1 MTREM
6 NELSRA
12 VQQSLAAFVCAL
24 FLLPAA
30 GMLVPAATVSA
41 APASPIGM
49 EVHPLVGG
57 RFEST
62 GWAAL
67 SISLANDAEPVSG
80 YVTASGIDG
89 AVRRSVELPAGA
101 RKQLNLYLRPQPFVR
116 QVSVDL
122 VATDGRKLATATA
135 PLEVLAASVADVATV
150 GDGGGNLAPQLVA
163 RGGAG
168 LPNPIALVTADIPER
183 PEPLAGIEAIVW
195 AADSTTLSDAQR
207 RSMERW
213 VAGGGQLIVLGGPD
227 WQARTAAFTAL
238 LPVQSLSA
246 ADQVPLADLA
256 RWAGAAPPAEGA
268 ALTAASGALRPGA
281 MGLDADE
288 RPLLSVATTGAGR
301 VIYVA
306 VDLATPAFRGWDGA
320 ASFWTRLLPDDR
332 ASAQFGGGVKGD
344 DQVAGQMVQALS
356 FIPSLEVPPAELLL
370 LMIVGYILLIGPVSY
385 VVLRRMDRREL
396 AWVTAPALVIAF
408 SFGSYGIGSVMKGGD
423 ILVNQISVARTT
435 SGGSAA
441 SLTTYA
447 GIFSPSRDTYDLT
460 VEADALVS
468 SLNTSAFFDGNG
480 RPNRPANLITEQ
492 GDPAHLRGLSV
503 GVFGLQAVSAQAIV
517 PYRPALAVDWRFT
530 DTGIA
535 GTVTN
540 QSSEPITDVAVLQ
553 QGSGKLIGDLTPG
566 ESTDFT
572 LRIGQFTGQAASEQ
586 IYGFANFGGAQ
597 MSERDRQVNTRRSV
611 LDMLAGFG
619 GNMPLEMASG
629 LAAEPL
635 VVGWRPAVS
644 DEATAEAGPLD
655 VSVDDHQQR
664 TYRETIE
671 VISGRPVLGP
681 GKVRL
686 GAGLMPSTVL
696 STTGDVQRQDFGGI
710 IVGNGEVHFGLA
722 LPLEASGLAPSRIR
736 IQVATDPMSILVDQ
750 PNMPGQAPPGYRI
763 AIRQAG
769 TDDWIDLGDLNTTSS
784 FEVPDPTLVLGDGG
798 SMEVRVSG
806 SGIDA
811 SQGGFPIFVGAT
823 VEGSL

>member
-1 MTREM
+1 M
-6 NELSRA
+6 NVLSRA
-12 VQQSLAAFVCAL
+12 VQQSLAAFACAL

-30 GMLVPAATVSA
+30 GLLVPIASVSA
-41 APASPIGM
+41 APASPISM
-49 EVHPLVGG
+49 DVHLLVGG
-57 RFEST
+57 RFDAS

-80 YVTASGIDG
+80 YITASGTDG

-101 RKQLNLYLRPQPFVR
+101 RKQLSLYLRPQPFAR
-116 QVSVDL
+116 QVTVDL
-122 VATDGRKLATATA
+122 ITTDGRKLATAKA
-135 PLEVLAASVADVATV
+135 PIEVLAASTADVAIV

-163 RGGAG
+163 RGTAG
-168 LPNPIALVTADIPER
+168 LPNPIALVSADIPER
-183 PEPLAGIEAIVW
+183 PEPLSGIEAIVW
-195 AADSTTLSDAQR
+195 AADSTTLNDAQR

-213 VAGGGQLIVLGGPD
+213 VASGGQLIVLGGPD

-238 LPVQSLSA
+238 LPVASLSA
-246 ADQVPLADLA
+246 SDGAPLADLA
-256 RWAGAAPPAEGA
+256 HWAGGTPPAGA
-268 ALTAASGALRPGA
+268 TTLTAASGALRQGG
-281 MGLDADE
+281 MGLDADD
-288 RPLLSVATTGAGR
+288 RPLLSVAPSGAGR
-301 VIYVA
+301 IIYVA

-320 ASFWTRLLPDDR
+320 AAFWTRLLPDDR
-332 ASAQFGGGVKGD
+332 ISAQFGGAVKGD
-344 DQVAGQMVQALS
+344 DLVAGQMVQALS
-356 FIPSLEVPPAELLL
+356 YIPSLEVPPAELLL
-370 LMIVGYILLIGPVSY
+370 LLIVGYILLIGPVSY
-385 VVLRRMDRREL
+385 VFLRRMDRREL

-423 ILVNQISVARTT
+423 ILVNAVSVARTT

-447 GIFSPSRDTYDLT
+447 GIFSPSRETYDLT

-468 SLNTSAFFDGNG
+468 SLNTSAFFDGN
-480 RPNRPANLITEQ
+480 RPATQQVNLVTEQ

-503 GVFGLQAVSAQAIV
+503 GVFGLQAVSAQAVV
-517 PYRPALAVDWRFT
+517 PYRPALAVEWRFT
-530 DTGIA
+530 DMGIA

-540 QSSEPITDVAVLQ
+540 ESSEPISDVAVLQ
-553 QGSGKLIGDLTPG
+553 QGSGKLIGDLAPG
-566 ESTDFT
+566 KSIDFT
-572 LRIGQFTGQAASEQ
+572 LSIAQFSGQAASEQ
-586 IYGFANFGGAQ
+586 IYGFSNFGGAQ

-611 LDMLAGFG
+611 LDMLAGNG
-619 GNMPLEMASG
+619 GNMPVELARG

-644 DEATAEAGPLD
+644 GEATGEAAPLD
-655 VSVDDHQQR
+655 VTVDGHKER

-671 VISGRPVLGP
+671 VISGRPALGP

-686 GAGLMPSTVL
+686 GAGLMPTTVL

-736 IQVATDPMSILVDQ
+736 VQVATDPMSILVEQ

-769 TDDWIDLGDLNTTSS
+769 TDDWIDLGDLNTSSS

-806 SGIDA
+806 TGIDA
-811 SQGGFPIFVGAT
+811 SQGGFPIYVGAT
-823 VEGSL
+823 VEGSV

>member
-1 MTREM
+1 M

-41 APASPIGM
+41 APASPICM

-163 RGGAG
+163 RGTAG

-246 ADQVPLADLA
+246 SDGAPLTDLA
-256 RWAGAAPPAEGA
+256 RWVGSAPPAGVT
-268 ALTAASGALRPGA
+268 ALTAASGTVRKGGI
-281 MGLDADE
+281 GLDAEE
-288 RPLLSVATTGAGR
+288 RPLLSVATSGAGR

-320 ASFWTRLLPDDR
+320 AALWTRLLPDDR
-332 ASAQFGGGVKGD
+332 TSAQLKGD
-344 DQVAGQMVQALS
+344 DLVANQMVQALS
-356 FIPSLEVPPAELLL
+356 YIPSLEVPPAELLL
-370 LMIVGYILLIGPVSY
+370 LLIVGYILLIGPVSY
-385 VVLRRMDRREL
+385 VFLRRIDRREL

-423 ILVNQISVARTT
+423 ILVNQVSVARTT
-435 SGGSAA
+435 SGGTAA

-447 GIFSPSRDTYDLT
+447 GIFSPSRETYDLT

-468 SLNTSAFFDGNG
+468 ALNTSAFFDGNG
-480 RPNRPANLITEQ
+480 RPNQPANLVTEQ

-540 QSSEPITDVAVLQ
+540 RSSDPITDVAVLQ

-572 LRIGQFTGQAASEQ
+572 LSMSQFNGQAASEQ
-586 IYGFANFGGAQ
+586 IYGFSNFGGAQ

-750 PNMPGQAPPGYRI
+750 PNVPGQAPPGYRI

-806 SGIDA
+806 TGIDA

>member
-1 MTREM
+1 
-6 NELSRA
+6 
-12 VQQSLAAFVCAL
+12 
-24 FLLPAA
+24 
-30 GMLVPAATVSA
+30 
-41 APASPIGM
+41 
-49 EVHPLVGG
+49 
-57 RFEST
+57 
-62 GWAAL
+62 
-67 SISLANDAEPVSG
+67 
-80 YVTASGIDG
+80 
-89 AVRRSVELPAGA
+89 
-101 RKQLNLYLRPQPFVR
+101 
-116 QVSVDL
+116 
-122 VATDGRKLATATA
+122 
-135 PLEVLAASVADVATV
+135 
-150 GDGGGNLAPQLVA
+150 
-163 RGGAG
+163 
-168 LPNPIALVTADIPER
+168 
-183 PEPLAGIEAIVW
+183 
-195 AADSTTLSDAQR
+195 
-207 RSMERW
+207 
-213 VAGGGQLIVLGGPD
+213 
-227 WQARTAAFTAL
+227 
-238 LPVQSLSA
+238 
-246 ADQVPLADLA
+246 
-256 RWAGAAPPAEGA
+256 
-268 ALTAASGALRPGA
+268 
-281 MGLDADE
+281 
-288 RPLLSVATTGAGR
+288 
-301 VIYVA
+301 
-306 VDLATPAFRGWDGA
+306 
-320 ASFWTRLLPDDR
+320 
-332 ASAQFGGGVKGD
+332 
-344 DQVAGQMVQALS
+344 
-356 FIPSLEVPPAELLL
+356 
-370 LMIVGYILLIGPVSY
+370 
-385 VVLRRMDRREL
+385 
-396 AWVTAPALVIAF
+396 
-408 SFGSYGIGSVMKGGD
+408 MKGGD
-423 ILVNQISVARTT
+423 ILVNQVSVARTT
-435 SGGSAA
+435 SGGTAA

-447 GIFSPSRDTYDLT
+447 GIFSPSRETYDLT

-468 SLNTSAFFDGNG
+468 SLNTSVFFDGNG
-480 RPNRPANLITEQ
+480 RPNQPANLVTEQ

-540 QSSEPITDVAVLQ
+540 RSSDPITDVAVLQ

-572 LRIGQFTGQAASEQ
+572 LSMSQFNGQAASEQ
-586 IYGFANFGGAQ
+586 IYGFSNFGGAQ

-750 PNMPGQAPPGYRI
+750 PNVPGQAPPGYRI

-806 SGIDA
+806 TGIDA

>member
-1 MTREM
+1 M

-135 PLEVLAASVADVATV
+135 PLEVLPASVADVATV

-306 VDLATPAFRGWDGA
+306 VDLATPAFRGWGGA
-320 ASFWTRLLPDDR
+320 ATFWTRLLPDDR

-540 QSSEPITDVAVLQ
+540 QSSEPITDVAILQ

-572 LRIGQFTGQAASEQ
+572 LSIGQFTGQAASEQ

-629 LAAEPL
+629 LATEPL

-806 SGIDA
+806 SSIDA